1 MTEYITSFLKN
12 LGCSQC
18 QEFEFENSKEYSKDW
33 KLYLKEYEMYSAMV
47 LYNDNPKKTI
57 SNIFSKNDSFILFDE
72 DDKVYIK
79 LEYISINEE
88 DGNAILVPTDEY
100 QELYQNIE
108 SMTKKYDK
116 TLKAYYIGTYKI
128 KKASK

>member
-1 MTEYITSFLKN
+1 MTEYITSILKN

-18 QEFEFENSKEYSKDW
+18 QEFEFENSKEYSNYW

-47 LYNDNPKKTI
+47 LYHDNLKNKI
-57 SNIFSKNDSFILFDE
+57 STSFSKNDSIILFDE

-108 SMTKKYDK
+108 GMTKKYDK
-116 TLKAYYIGTYKI
+116 ALKAYYIGTYKI
-128 KKASK
+128 KKAAK

>member
-18 QEFEFENSKEYSKDW
+18 QEFEFENSKELSNNW
-33 KLYLKEYEMYSAMV
+33 RLYLKEYEMYSAMV
-47 LYNDNPKKTI
+47 LYNDNPKNTI

-88 DGNAILVPTDEY
+88 DNNAILVPTDEY

-108 SMTKKYDK
+108 NMTKKYDK